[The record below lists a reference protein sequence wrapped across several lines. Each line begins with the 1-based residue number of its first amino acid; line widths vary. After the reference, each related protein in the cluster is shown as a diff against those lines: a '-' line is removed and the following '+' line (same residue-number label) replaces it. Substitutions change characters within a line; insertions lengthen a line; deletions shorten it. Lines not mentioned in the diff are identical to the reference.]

1 MVICFE
7 LIFAL
12 LTFADTGV
20 RVLAGSFVNLVVCA
34 KFPVGSKFHFS
45 KWKTYFTQFIDK
57 LLKFEEMEYLIHHI
71 KVEMWPALCKFSI
84 LFSAVKLK
92 LGHNFSQFIYRF
104 KIGTFESWN

>member
-12 LTFADTGV
+12 LTFADTRV
-20 RVLAGSFVNLVVCA
+20 RVLAGTFVNLVVCA

-57 LLKFEEMEYLIHHI
+57 LLKFEEMEYLII
-71 KVEMWPALCKFSI
+71 I
-84 LFSAVKLK
+84 LRLK
-92 LGHNFSQFIYRF
+92 CGQPCVNFPSYFQR
-104 KIGTFESWN
+104 